1 MSSSLGLEDRR
12 ARPPRNTAYQLDVGR
27 VVSQSISITLN
38 NLPSFGLVGLMCY
51 LPVLFVQAILAVAP
65 PPEEVAIWLTLAVS
79 LAQGLASL
87 VLTGALTFGVMRHL
101 ADDKA
106 SAGEIVQAG
115 LASLGR
121 VFVVSLMVGIVT
133 MIGLVFCI
141 VPGVI
146 VMCMNWVA
154 VPVAV
159 MEQPGATAAMARS
172 QELTAGTRISVFAV
186 ILLIGMIVGGVSFV
200 GGAAV
205 VGVSSATASAGA
217 RGAAAILL
225 TLVLIPFECLKAAA
239 AAVGYHELRVNREGV
254 RLDDLVRVF
263 E

>member
-1 MSSSLGLEDRR
+1 MSSTLGLDDRSR
-12 ARPPRNTAYQLDVGR
+12 APLNPAYQLDVGR

-38 NLPSFGLVGLMCY
+38 NLPSFGLVGLICY

-65 PPEEVAIWLTLAVS
+65 PPADAAIWLNLAVS
-79 LAQGLASL
+79 LAQGLSAL

-101 ADDKA
+101 AGDKA

-115 LASLGR
+115 LSSLGR
-121 VFVVSLMVGIVT
+121 VFVVSLMVGILT
-133 MIGLVFCI
+133 MIGIVLCV

-159 MEQPGATAAMARS
+159 MEEPGATASMTRS
-172 QELTAGTRISVFAV
+172 QELTAGTRLSVFAV
-186 ILLIGMIVGGVSFV
+186 ILLIGMIYGVVSMVGGV
-200 GGAAV
+200 AV
-205 VGVSSATASAGA
+205 VGVAGATESAGL
-217 RGAAAILL
+217 RGAATLAL
-225 TLVLIPFECLKAAA
+225 TVLLIPFECLKAAS
-239 AAVGYHELRVNREGV
+239 AAVGYHELRMNREGV
-254 RLDDLVRVF
+254 GLDELVRVF